1 MEGTGPGAQTEASV
15 GGGTEVAGIALG
27 SPDGVLEYDPSN
39 PLADKQGMVRSANVN
54 LGDQMSNM
62 MMAQNGY
69 EANLATIS
77 QAETGLS
84 GCPGAAGMS
93 ILPVGAAAASMWPAA
108 ETTQVGLAEPTS
120 PTSPTAPV
128 GGAGAAGGAS
138 GGGDGFA
145 NVLGNALDSLS
156 ATQNTADNLA
166 TQAATGG
173 LTNVADY
180 MVAANEANIQTQ
192 LTSAV
197 RNSALQSFQEIMGM
211 QL

>member
-1 MEGTGPGAQTEASV
+1 MSV
-15 GGGTEVAGIALG
+15 
-27 SPDGVLEYDPSN
+27 
-39 PLADKQGMVRSANVN
+39 
-54 LGDQMSNM
+54 
-62 MMAQNGY
+62 
-69 EANLATIS
+69 
-77 QAETGLS
+77 
-84 GCPGAAGMS
+84 
-93 ILPVGAAAASMWPAA
+93 LPVGAATASLWPASD
-108 ETTQVGLAEPTS
+108 TTQVGLAEPTS

-128 GGAGAAGGAS
+128 GGAGAVGGAS
-138 GGGDGFA
+138 GGGGGFA

-156 ATQNTADNLA
+156 STQANADNLA

>member
-1 MEGTGPGAQTEASV
+1 
-15 GGGTEVAGIALG
+15 
-27 SPDGVLEYDPSN
+27 
-39 PLADKQGMVRSANVN
+39 
-54 LGDQMSNM
+54 
-62 MMAQNGY
+62 
-69 EANLATIS
+69 
-77 QAETGLS
+77 
-84 GCPGAAGMS
+84 MS
-93 ILPVGAAAASMWPAA
+93 ILPVGAATASLWPSP
-108 ETTQVGLAEPTS
+108 ETTQVGLTEPTS
-120 PTSPTAPV
+120 PTSPTTSI
-128 GGAGAAGGAS
+128 GGAGAASGAS
-138 GGGDGFA
+138 GASGDGFS

-156 ATQNTADNLA
+156 ATQANADNLA

>member
-1 MEGTGPGAQTEASV
+1 MTTELDKDHRAATNDVVREIRKLDYLVPG
-15 GGGTEVAGIALG
+15 
-27 SPDGVLEYDPSN
+27 GVLT
-39 PLADKQGMVRSANVN
+39 V
-54 LGDQMSNM
+54 
-62 MMAQNGY
+62 
-69 EANLATIS
+69 
-77 QAETGLS
+77 
-84 GCPGAAGMS
+84 
-93 ILPVGAAAASMWPAA
+93 AA
-108 ETTQVGLAEPTS
+108 E
-120 PTSPTAPV
+120 
-128 GGAGAAGGAS
+128 GGAS

-156 ATQNTADNLA
+156 STQANADNLA